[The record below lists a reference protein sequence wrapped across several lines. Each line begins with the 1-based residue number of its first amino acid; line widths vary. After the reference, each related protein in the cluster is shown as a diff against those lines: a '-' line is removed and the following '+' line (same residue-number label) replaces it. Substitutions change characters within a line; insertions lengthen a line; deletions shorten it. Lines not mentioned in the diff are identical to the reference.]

1 MAECLEE
8 RPENPKQE
16 EGGRDEEEVRAVKS
30 DGTEVVDAALQ
41 KCHER
46 ELDKQRMRT
55 KPSSLDRISN

>member
-46 ELDKQRMRT
+46 E
-55 KPSSLDRISN
+55 N